1 MTGAHWR
8 LLFWVGLIL
17 GAMGVAA
24 LGRRDGWPRRI
35 ALALCALLL
44 SGWLGGVGLGAV
56 TWATV
61 ACLGGAGYALAT
73 VLSLL

>member
-8 LLFWVGLIL
+8 LLIWVGLTL

-24 LGRRDGWPRRI
+24 LGRRGGAAQRI
-35 ALALCALLL
+35 ALSLCALLL
-44 SGWLGGVGLGAV
+44 SGWLGGVGLRAV
-56 TWATV
+56 TWV
-61 ACLGGAGYALAT
+61 AVSCLGGAGYALAT